1 MTGVPLFWRW
11 ARRRARSIPG
21 VERSIFI
28 AGCLPSDS
36 PVSIM
41 SICRTT
47 LNQIVPLRAQLK
59 SRASMAGKRRCSAG
73 CPLVTFPY
81 SGLQLWRTRFS
92 FCSDIQYLSRG
103 RTPEN
108 AAQHCSALQFHSP
121 SPPPASTS
129 HRSHRLTSS
138 GYHFIRCSGSIY
150 EAIESVLG
158 WYLLAVGMGAAGALE
173 YLRGNDHWLVFYR
186 NSDTLW

>member
-1 MTGVPLFWRW
+1 MFRYSGAGLAGARDRYLAWNVPFL
-11 ARRRARSIPG
+11 
-21 VERSIFI
+21 
-28 AGCLPSDS
+28 
-36 PVSIM
+36 
-41 SICRTT
+41 
-47 LNQIVPLRAQLK
+47 
-59 SRASMAGKRRCSAG
+59 SRAVSH
-73 CPLVTFPY
+73 
-81 SGLQLWRTRFS
+81 RTRPFQLCRFVALHS
-92 FCSDIQYLSRG
+92 TKLFHCVRNWRVGPQWRGKDAAPPVIPSLRFPTPGFNSDEQDSRSAPTFNTSAEENG